1 MATQRI
7 TATSSSRHHFQRLWR
22 SRELVAF
29 FTWRDLKVRYRQ
41 TLVGAGWAVLQP
53 LVLMAIFTVFL
64 SGIIE
69 IEAYK
74 VSYALFVFA
83 GLVPWTFF
91 SQSVNQSANS
101 IVNHQDLVKRAS
113 FSRLVLP
120 VSAVGAYLLDFIV
133 ATLVAVGWTVIATR
147 RVSWTMIAVPL
158 VAIFGILVSL
168 AVGVGLSALNVR
180 FRDVRYATPFLLQAW
195 LFATPVVYPPELAPD
210 ILRGLLFLNPMAG
223 VVGLYRWALFGGS
236 APGLGLLGLSVGA
249 MIVFLGIST
258 AYFSRSEASFAD
270 AI

>member
-1 MATQRI
+1 M
-7 TATSSSRHHFQRLWR
+7 WR
-22 SRELVAF
+22 SRELIAF

-41 TLVGAGWAVLQP
+41 TFVGAAWAVLQP

-64 SGIIE
+64 SGIIDL
-69 IEAYK
+69 EAFD
-74 VSYALFVFA
+74 VSYALFVFV

-91 SQSVNQSANS
+91 SQSVIQSANS

-120 VSAVGAYLLDFIV
+120 VSAAGAYVLDFTV
-133 ATLVAVGWTVIATR
+133 ATLIAVGWTAVAIGQL
-147 RVSWTMIAVPL
+147 SWTIAVIPL
-158 VAIFGILVSL
+158 IAILAIVASL

-210 ILRGLLFLNPMAG
+210 LIRDLLFLNPMAG
-223 VVGLYRWALFGGS
+223 VVALYRWSLFGGS
-236 APGLGLLGLSVGA
+236 APGLGMLGLSIGA
-249 MIVFLGIST
+249 TVVLFAASI